1 MSEETIQRII
11 NEKGNSYEFGK
22 AGNRFKL
29 YFNTPE
35 DLKSQINAL
44 VTIGLIKPEDNPL
57 SKIQLN
63 KTEDNTNGINN

>member
-35 DLKSQINAL
+35 ELKAQINAL